1 MNRGNLM
8 QLSAHA
14 ARNEF
19 EESTTALVVLSVIGL
34 AKLLRVGGSVTW
46 STIDSHRCD
55 GLHTGLRGNGNIGSI
70 VSVSVGTGDIGE
82 WVATALC
89 GLTTR
94 VGVWAWGGSVNDGLI
109 GCVRKSRGA
118 LRLSGFSVWSAKEAY
133 QTASTAS

>member
-19 EESTTALVVLSVIGL
+19 KESTTALVVLSVISL
-34 AKLLRVGGSVTW
+34 AKLLRVGGSVAW
-46 STIDSHRCD
+46 STIDSHGCD
-55 GLHTGLRGNGNIGSI
+55 RLHTGLGRNGDVGSI

-82 WVATALC
+82 WVAAALC

-94 VGVWAWGGSVNDGLI
+94 VGVWAWGGSVNDGLV

-118 LRLSGFSVWSAKEAY
+118 LRLSGFSEWLAKEAY
-133 QTASTAS
+133 QTATAAS